1 MRVLIF
7 NSYGEPSRYQS
18 KTGMLGGWQDSLQTI
33 LMEHTNL
40 ELIIA
45 FKGSGEV
52 KKRDGVTYLPI
63 HLNFSRWERL
73 KSNYTW
79 NIEADKLVKAAK
91 MVVENAQP
99 DVIHVFGTE
108 WPFGLIADMTNIPT
122 VIHIQGAIGP
132 YYNAFYPPSYNG
144 ATYAKAMCGNI
155 VRYLFYWRARK
166 KQLSREKM
174 EKKIWQSVN
183 NYMGRTCWDKAVSE
197 VCHPG
202 RRYWHVDEAL
212 RPLFLNS
219 QRNWQ
224 IPKDGKLRIITT
236 GCSTLYKGLDMMLKT
251 ACMLRRLGVEFEWNV
266 VGAMPNEYRMLVERT
281 EGSTFAEAGIT
292 LFGPV
297 DANQLIDLLC
307 NATMYVHTAYIEN
320 SPNSLCEA
328 QILGV
333 PIVSTYVGGIS
344 TLLAEGKEGVL
355 VPANDPY
362 RMAYEIQ
369 QLAMDTQRMLTYSEL
384 GKVHALNRHNP
395 KRIAHDLLVCYKS
408 IINQ

>member
-122 VIHIQGAIGP
+122 VIH
-132 YYNAFYPPSYNG
+132 
-144 ATYAKAMCGNI
+144 
-155 VRYLFYWRARK
+155 
-166 KQLSREKM
+166 
-174 EKKIWQSVN
+174 
-183 NYMGRTCWDKAVSE
+183 
-197 VCHPG
+197 
-202 RRYWHVDEAL
+202 
-212 RPLFLNS
+212 
-219 QRNWQ
+219 
-224 IPKDGKLRIITT
+224 
-236 GCSTLYKGLDMMLKT
+236 
-251 ACMLRRLGVEFEWNV
+251 
-266 VGAMPNEYRMLVERT
+266 
-281 EGSTFAEAGIT
+281 
-292 LFGPV
+292 
-297 DANQLIDLLC
+297 
-307 NATMYVHTAYIEN
+307 
-320 SPNSLCEA
+320 
-328 QILGV
+328 
-333 PIVSTYVGGIS
+333 
-344 TLLAEGKEGVL
+344 
-355 VPANDPY
+355 
-362 RMAYEIQ
+362 
-369 QLAMDTQRMLTYSEL
+369 
-384 GKVHALNRHNP
+384 
-395 KRIAHDLLVCYKS
+395 
-408 IINQ
+408 